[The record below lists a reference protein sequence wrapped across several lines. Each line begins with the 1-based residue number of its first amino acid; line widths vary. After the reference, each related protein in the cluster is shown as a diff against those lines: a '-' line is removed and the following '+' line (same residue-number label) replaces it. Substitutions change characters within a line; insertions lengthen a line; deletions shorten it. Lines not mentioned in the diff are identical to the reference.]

1 MDPKL
6 SVRQH
11 LVHIWDDGSYF
22 VILDLRM
29 MLLKCESRIHALA
42 LIYAFVV
49 QDGLGH
55 RSQTLGETATS
66 YCLG

>member
-29 MLLKCESRIHALA
+29 MLPKYESRIHALA

-49 QDGLGH
+49 QDGN
-55 RSQTLGETATS
+55 
-66 YCLG
+66 

>member
-22 VILDLRM
+22 VIPDLRI
-29 MLLKCESRIHALA
+29 LLPKCESGIHALA

-55 RSQTLGETATS
+55 GSQTLCETASSS
-66 YCLG
+66 YLG